1 MKLRRG
7 LKLFKRL
14 FRIYEFIINYDIQIT
29 VPLEEI
35 TTTATGLGR
44 GGVTNG
50 RRNNKSHLTLP
61 RVKLKL

>member
-14 FRIYEFIINYDIQIT
+14 FRICEFIINYDIQIT

-35 TTTATGLGR
+35 TTTATGA
-44 GGVTNG
+44 GVTNG

-61 RVKLKL
+61 RVKLNL